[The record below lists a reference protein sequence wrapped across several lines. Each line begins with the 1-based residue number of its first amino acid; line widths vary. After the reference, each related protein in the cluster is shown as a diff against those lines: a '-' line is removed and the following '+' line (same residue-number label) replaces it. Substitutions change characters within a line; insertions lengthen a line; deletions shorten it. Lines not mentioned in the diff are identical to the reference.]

1 MADPDSKD
9 LSTGPVGRRLGV
21 GAATQFA
28 GIAIQQVLKFGT
40 HWLVARLLGAS
51 VLGLF
56 NYSLTFWSAVE
67 MSFTGG
73 LIRMV
78 MRYLPH
84 HVARDEQEHAAGV
97 LWLASGAAWLGG
109 GLLAVIIYLG
119 ADPIA
124 ARLLDKPEAAQS
136 LRVLAIAMPI
146 AAASGVAWATAR
158 SLGSIMFILY
168 QFVLLPLAFV
178 VLIPLVRAADGGT
191 TGLCW
196 AFVASYALPFVPLV
210 AYQRRLT
217 RFLPR
222 ADVRPVVRAAAGF
235 FGIACLVWLAEYV
248 ARNIDVLMVGRLLTT
263 TETGIYTVAQRTSTL
278 PPMVLVAFNAFF
290 SPTVS
295 ALHATGRLDELRA
308 TFRRASLWIMIVSA
322 PVLGMLMALA
332 TPVMA
337 FFGQDFTGGALAL
350 WILCL
355 GQFVNVG
362 VGLIGVVLTMVDRQ
376 HTVLACNVGGL
387 AVSAGLCLVL
397 IPRHGIIG
405 AAIATTT
412 LQVLVPVTLSLFAYR
427 FVGVSPFSRSYPK
440 PLLAALVAGM
450 ATHFLA
456 AHLPGT
462 LLQIAAGIAVFLGL
476 YAAGM
481 VALGEKEEAL
491 RAIRALRE
499 AAKRRRRKPAE
510 AVPDEQLESPD

>member
-1 MADPDSKD
+1 MADNNKN

-21 GAATQFA
+21 GAATQFV
-28 GIAIQQVLKFGT
+28 GIAVQQVLKFAT
-40 HWLVARLLGAS
+40 HWLIARLLGAS
-51 VLGLF
+51 TLGLF

-73 LIRMV
+73 LIRTV

-84 HVARDEQEHAAGV
+84 HVARNEQGRAAGV
-97 LWLASGAAWLGG
+97 LWVAAWAAWLGG
-109 GLLAVIIYLG
+109 GVLAAIIYLG
-119 ADPIA
+119 AEPIA
-124 ARLLDKPEAAQS
+124 RLILDKPEAAQS

-158 SLGSIMFILY
+158 SLGSIMFIVY
-168 QFVLLPLAFV
+168 QFMLLPF
-178 VLIPLVRAADGGT
+178 
-191 TGLCW
+191 
-196 AFVASYALPFVPLV
+196 AFVALIPVVKATGGGATGLSWAFIASYILPFVPLA

-222 ADVRPVVRAAAGF
+222 PEVRPVVRAAAGF
-235 FGIACLVWLAEYV
+235 FGVACLVWLAEYV
-248 ARNIDVLMVGRLLTT
+248 SRNVDILLVGRLLTT
-263 TETGIYTVAQRTSTL
+263 TETGVYTVAQRTSTL

-295 ALHATGRLDELRA
+295 ALYATGQLEELRA

-337 FFGQDFTGGALAL
+337 FFGREFTGGALAL

-362 VGLIGVVLTMVDRQ
+362 VGLISVVLTMVDRQ
-376 HTVLACNVGGL
+376 QTVLACNVAGL
-387 AVSAGLCLVL
+387 AVSAGLCWVL
-397 IPRHGIIG
+397 IPRYGILG
-405 AAIATTT
+405 AAVATTT
-412 LQVLVPVTLSLFAYR
+412 LQVLVPAALSIFAYR
-427 FVGVSPFSRSYPK
+427 YVGVSPFSRSYPK
-440 PLLAALVAGM
+440 PLLAALAAGL
-450 ATHFLA
+450 ATHALA
-456 AHLPGT
+456 ALLPGALVQ
-462 LLQIAAGIAVFLGL
+462 LLIGGVVFVAL

-491 RAIRALRE
+491 RAFRALRE
-499 AAKRRRRKPAE
+499 AAQRRRRSPAAPE
-510 AVPDEQLESPD
+510 AETEVPSLD